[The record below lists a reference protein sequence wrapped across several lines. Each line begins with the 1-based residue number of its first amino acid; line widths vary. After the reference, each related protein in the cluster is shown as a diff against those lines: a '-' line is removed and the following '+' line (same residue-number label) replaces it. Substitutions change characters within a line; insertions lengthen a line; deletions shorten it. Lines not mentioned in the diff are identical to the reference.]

1 MTLCQIGWSS
11 ASIVTYPHSLTHS
24 LILQKSGFT
33 SNYTGSS
40 GHKNDSNDTFH
51 SLQFTVPKF
60 TTRKPCPVLRYPTI
74 SLLTWYQMISWS
86 LTLNKCHGDINLDE
100 VLEVKDKACRLWL
113 RWRTTFTTTPPNNN
127 IGRSNTGKLNGYLGI
142 KSNSYA
148 SLPHRT
154 MDTKQTDT
162 FRDNWCRLFTRSIL
176 LAGHTI
182 RRPTIHFCIY
192 WKYHW
197 ILVSLYV
204 P

>member
-24 LILQKSGFT
+24 LTHWSYNKVVSPQIIQEAVATCSEW
-33 SNYTGSS
+33 Y
-40 GHKNDSNDTFH
+40 FH

-60 TTRKPCPVLRYPTI
+60 ATRKPCPVLRYPTI
-74 SLLTWYQMISWS
+74 CLLTWYQMISWS

-142 KSNSYA
+142 CLTERWTLS
-148 SLPHRT
+148 R
-154 MDTKQTDT
+154 
-162 FRDNWCRLFTRSIL
+162 RIRSEIIGAVCL
-176 LAGHTI
+176 LALFFLRAT
-182 RRPTIHFCIY
+182 R
-192 WKYHW
+192 
-197 ILVSLYV
+197 
-204 P
+204 

>member
-1 MTLCQIGWSS
+1 MSNYERSNKRHCVKSGEVRLPLLLT
-11 ASIVTYPHSLTHS
+11 LTHT
-24 LILQKSGFT
+24 LIPT
-33 SNYTGSS
+33 YYTRSS
-40 GHKNDSNDTFH
+40 SHKNDANDTFH

-60 TTRKPCPVLRYPTI
+60 ATRKPCPVFWYPTI
-74 SLLTWYQMISWS
+74 CLWTWYQTISWS

-100 VLEVKDKACRLWL
+100 VLEVKDKAGNLRL

-127 IGRSNTGKLNGYLGI
+127 IGRSNTGKLNGYL
-142 KSNSYA
+142 S
-148 SLPHRT
+148 
-154 MDTKQTDT
+154 
-162 FRDNWCRLFTRSIL
+162 WCRLLTHSIL
-176 LAGHTI
+176 LAGHPI